1 MPFSESHSGGL
12 MRKQRGV
19 TMIGWIFLLTPVAIV
34 LYAAIRVTP
43 EYLNYYKVVT
53 ALKET
58 ATQLKSDETL
68 SPQTISNSLGKRFD
82 TGYIDKPDY
91 TEILVRKGEAGWEM
105 EADYETV
112 VPLFGNLNLLLVF
125 KETVVIN

>member
-1 MPFSESHSGGL
+1 MAFSENHLGGL

-34 LYAAIRVTP
+34 LYAGIRVGP
-43 EYLNYYKVVT
+43 EYLNYYKVVQ

-58 ATQLKSDETL
+58 ANQLKSDETL
-68 SPQTISNSLGKRFD
+68 NAGIIHTSIERRFD
-82 TGYIDKPDY
+82 TGYVDSPKAK
-91 TEILVRKGEAGWEM
+91 EIILRKGDNGWEM
-105 EADYETV
+105 DADYEAV
-112 VPLFGNLNLLLVF
+112 VPLFGNMNLLLTF

>member
-1 MPFSESHSGGL
+1 

-53 ALKET
+53 AMKET

-68 SPQTISNSLGKRFD
+68 SPQTIHGALERRFD
-82 TGYIDKPDY
+82 TGYVDSPKAK
-91 TEILVRKGEAGWEM
+91 EIILRKGDGGWEM

-112 VPLFGNLNLLLVF
+112 IPLFGNMNLLLAF
-125 KETVVIN
+125 KNKVVIN